1 MAEDIELSDFGGWED
16 DVVDQPDE
24 DKLSLTF
31 QPPNLQQYIKQK
43 MRVSIMWEVTLKLSA
58 RNLWKQR

>member
-43 MRVSIMWEVTLKLSA
+43 MRVSIMWEGTLKLSA

>member
-31 QPPNLQQYIKQK
+31 QPPNLRQYITQK
-43 MRVSIMWEVTLKLSA
+43 MREAICGKGP
-58 RNLWKQR
+58 